1 MRHILITGA
10 STGIGAETARLLAQ
24 GNRILVHYGTSESSA
39 RKVAA
44 DVEAGGGQA
53 HLVQADLSTEAGC
66 RKLEEAVAARTEKLD
81 VLVNNAGA
89 MIERKNVREITW
101 DLMVR
106 TFAVNTFSIMMV
118 TSMCIPLLEKGD
130 DPNIINL
137 TSVAIRHGA
146 PTATVYGAAKAAVD
160 SFTRG
165 IAKELA
171 PAIRVNA
178 VAPGVIITP
187 FHDQVT
193 STEQLETFRQSNP
206 LQRNGDPIHIAKAV
220 HFIIENDFINGE
232 TIDIN
237 GGIFMR

>member
-1 MRHILITGA
+1 MKHILITGA
-10 STGIGAETARLLAQ
+10 STGIGAETACLLAE
-24 GNRILVHYGTSESSA
+24 GNRIFVHYCASESSA
-39 RKVAA
+39 GKVA
-44 DVEAGGGQA
+44 DNVESRGGQA

-66 RKLEEAVAARTEKLD
+66 RKLIEAVSAQTDKLD

-89 MIERKNVREITW
+89 MLERKNVREITW
-101 DLMVR
+101 DLMAR
-106 TFAVNTFSIMMV
+106 TFAVNTFSIMAV
-118 TSMCIPLLEKGD
+118 TSMCIPLLDKGD

-146 PTATVYGAAKAAVD
+146 PTATVYGAAKAAID

-178 VAPGVIITP
+178 VAPGVILTP

-193 STEQLETFRQSNP
+193 SAEQLETFRKSNP
-206 LQRNGDPIHIAKAV
+206 LQKNGDPIHIAKAV
-220 HFIIENDFINGE
+220 RFIIENDFINGE